1 MKKLFCSC
9 GTGLLIASLTA
20 CASSVEAPEEL
31 VEARLKV
38 EDLSSDP
45 MAANFQDDIS
55 RAELELASADQQLR
69 DGQDINA
76 VQHRAYLAGRYADL
90 VTAQADNLRAQ
101 ETIQQAA
108 DRRQALLLDSREAEL
123 AAAESRS
130 ETLATELQDLKAKQT
145 ERGMLLTLPDV
156 LFDTGTIKLSP
167 SAGRSLDQMAN
178 VLKESDSSEF
188 VVEGHTDSS
197 GSESFNRELSQ
208 QRADLVRAALIGR
221 GVDAT
226 RITAV
231 GKGENYPLVPN
242 DTPAGRQQNRRIEVI
257 LSNS

>member
-1 MKKLFCSC
+1 MNKLFCWC
-9 GTGLLIASLTA
+9 CTGLLIASLAA
-20 CASSVEAPEEL
+20 CASSVEAPDEL
-31 VEARLKV
+31 IQARLKV
-38 EDLSSDP
+38 EDLGSDP
-45 MAANFQDDIS
+45 MAANFEEDIS
-55 RAELELASADQQLR
+55 RAESELAAANRQLN

-76 VQHRAYLAGRYADL
+76 VQHRAYLASRYADL

-101 ETIQQAA
+101 ETITQAA
-108 DRRQALLLDSREAEL
+108 DRRQALLLESREAEL
-123 AAAESRS
+123 AAAENQKAS
-130 ETLATELQDLKAKQT
+130 LATELENLKAKET

-167 SAGRSLDQMAN
+167 SAGRSLDQMAD
-178 VLKESDSSEF
+178 VLKASDSSEF

-208 QRADLVRAALIGR
+208 QRADLVRAALVGR

-231 GKGENYPLVPN
+231 GLGENYPLVPN
-242 DTPAGRQQNRRIEVI
+242 DSPEGRRQNRRIEVI
-257 LSNS
+257 LSES